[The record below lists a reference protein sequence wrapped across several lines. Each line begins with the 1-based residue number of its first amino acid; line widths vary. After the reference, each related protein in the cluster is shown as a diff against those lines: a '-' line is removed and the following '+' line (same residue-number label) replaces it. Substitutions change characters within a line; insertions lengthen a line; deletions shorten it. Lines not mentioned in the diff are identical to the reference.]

1 MMKKTMIC
9 MVLTFTL
16 FLIGCH
22 NDDIQN
28 HSSEQSNILETH
40 PTEVKSDFIEE
51 TSTQE
56 TATQETATQETATEA
71 TESTEMSTQANESAT
86 QERITADPPPSQ
98 SFDIRS
104 LEELNRMREM
114 AECKDEA
121 QLEEYVQSIK
131 ASGIMSKDDLLAFV
145 KIIDSLSHVSLLDGK
160 VTWICFS
167 RDISEDT
174 GKETAIVYITTESAN
189 GDWTRIEYLLS
200 VKDASK
206 KIADEIAFLGEDAA
220 LAAPVKTADERLT
233 LHAETRKAH
242 PSGTGTMILWY
253 GEADGIFTRIH
264 YYTNTPENIDANE
277 LFGSLQ
283 TTKALQ

>member
-1 MMKKTMIC
+1 MKKTMIC
-9 MVLTFTL
+9 IVLTFTL

-56 TATQETATQETATEA
+56 TATEA
-71 TESTEMSTQANESAT
+71 TESTEMSTQAKESAT
-86 QERITADPPPSQ
+86 QERITDPLSQ
-98 SFDIRS
+98 SFEIRS

-167 RDISEDT
+167 RGISEDT
-174 GKETAIVYITTESAN
+174 GKETAIVYIATESAN

-206 KIADEIAFLGEDAA
+206 KIADEIALMGEDAA
-220 LAAPVKTADERLT
+220 LATPVKTADEGLT

-283 TTKALQ
+283 TTKVLQ